1 MWNLHYSPFCCW
13 RFQQNKGPNGIKLG
27 LVYSTSTACIVVFHF
42 IRECFK
48 HSTESENELENLK
61 KKSFFSLYTCKS
73 SSYIRLSSK
82 GYWGPMT
89 GLLLCISLSS
99 SGEMSWSLL
108 QLYNMTWKRF
118 FRARLR
124 DTSIRSLYPPTLVPY
139 VILAVCVYIQRLTFR
154 FKKDWRASS
163 SIETK

>member
-1 MWNLHYSPFCCW
+1 MYSSFPFDTW
-13 RFQQNKGPNGIKLG
+13 MFQTFNRIGERAGN
-27 LVYSTSTACIVVFHF
+27 S
-42 IRECFK
+42 
-48 HSTESENELENLK
+48 K
-61 KKSFFSLYTCKS
+61 KEILFFFSLHMQKQQA
-73 SSYIRLSSK
+73 IRLSSK

-99 SGEMSWSLL
+99 RGEMSWSLQ

-139 VILAVCVYIQRLTFR
+139 VILAVCVCIQRSTFR
-154 FKKDWRASS
+154 FKKDSRIIIHRKQNNGAIFFLSPPIISVCLLHFWS
-163 SIETK
+163 KDKKNV